1 MLLTDKNGSQIYL
14 IFILVSGAKDK
25 KFYTS
30 IREHPFFTGLDFENL
45 QRHAPAALDTFVKD
59 GDVPDPIWSKC
70 TDLKSWCGERRIL
83 GKLFLHVFLNS
94 QISKLRKTSHPL
106 SIRKMFQFEFY

>member
-14 IFILVSGAKDK
+14 IFILISGAKDK

-70 TDLKSWCGERRIL
+70 TDLKTWTGERRIL
-83 GKLFLHVFLNS
+83 DVMIGKSSSDDELEGTILPNEYYTL
-94 QISKLRKTSHPL
+94 IK
-106 SIRKMFQFEFY
+106 

>member
-59 GDVPDPIWSKC
+59 GDVPDLIWSK
-70 TDLKSWCGERRIL
+70 EPL
-83 GKLFLHVFLNS
+83 GT
-94 QISKLRKTSHPL
+94 LRTQKEP
-106 SIRKMFQFEFY
+106 